1 VKTLPKLKNELQKL
15 FNRYI
20 RERDSKDGYFVCISC
35 GITKETSQMN
45 AGHFFPVKGYDGL
58 RFDEFNVNGECVSC
72 NSFNEGHLIGYNDNL
87 KNKIGLKALNKLKQR
102 AKEYKMNGYKWARF
116 ELEEMIKKYK

>member
-1 VKTLPKLKNELQKL
+1 
-15 FNRYI
+15 
-20 RERDSKDGYFVCISC
+20 
-35 GITKETSQMN
+35 MN